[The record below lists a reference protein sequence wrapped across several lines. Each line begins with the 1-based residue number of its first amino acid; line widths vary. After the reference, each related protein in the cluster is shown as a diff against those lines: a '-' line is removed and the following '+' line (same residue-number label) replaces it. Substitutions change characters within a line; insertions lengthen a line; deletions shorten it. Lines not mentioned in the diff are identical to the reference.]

1 MSEMKLIMENWKKY
15 VTEAAAPVRGASKE
29 ASYEREA
36 GMTRQG
42 IESDLASAAAAA
54 ATLPVDPDAMTLGD
68 LRTLVDKA
76 TTLLVSK
83 QGKGELKSMATS
95 VGTLGAKDLWGLI
108 KSIAVLDDSVNMSK
122 GLSLMNIDDEV
133 SAIVDNNLENDF
145 LLTLKAEL
153 ASGTI
158 PDSTP
163 LGDLN
168 LTKMLSNFLAN
179 KHDKR
184 TVTVPEEN

>member
-1 MSEMKLIMENWKKY
+1 MKLIMENWKKY
-15 VTEAAAPVRGASKE
+15 VTEAAAPVRGSSKE
-29 ASYEREA
+29 AGYERAA

-95 VGTLGAKDLWGLI
+95 VGTLGVKDVWGLI

-122 GLSLMNIDDEV
+122 GLSLMNIDDDV

>member
-1 MSEMKLIMENWKKY
+1 
-15 VTEAAAPVRGASKE
+15 
-29 ASYEREA
+29 
-36 GMTRQG
+36 
-42 IESDLASAAAAA
+42 
-54 ATLPVDPDAMTLGD
+54 
-68 LRTLVDKA
+68 
-76 TTLLVSK
+76 
-83 QGKGELKSMATS
+83 
-95 VGTLGAKDLWGLI
+95 
-108 KSIAVLDDSVNMSK
+108 
-122 GLSLMNIDDEV
+122 MNIDDDV

-184 TVTVPEEN
+184 TVTVPEES